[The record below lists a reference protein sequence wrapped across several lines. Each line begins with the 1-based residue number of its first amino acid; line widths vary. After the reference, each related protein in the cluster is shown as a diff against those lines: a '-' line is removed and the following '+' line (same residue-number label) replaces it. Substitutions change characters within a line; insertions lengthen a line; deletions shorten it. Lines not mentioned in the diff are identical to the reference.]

1 MEPTQL
7 SVRDGGSPLHH
18 PHPSLSPPPLIEN
31 HAGLTPVDIA
41 KEKSH
46 EECLELVSWSISI
59 SYVLTFVCL
68 YVQLVE
74 AERKKF
80 GKCEHIDI
88 DWGVDG
94 EEDEIYQ
101 IPTTVSKPQP
111 MASPGGIKRSDT
123 TGNISGSKTP
133 PVPKSPSSS
142 TVSDVVNLRR
152 PMSTIY
158 TTSTKAGYSPVLSS
172 ENHMRPIAPSQ
183 LNVFPSP
190 SDAMP
195 PPPPPRGVSQNAEA
209 LPT

>member
-1 MEPTQL
+1 M
-7 SVRDGGSPLHH
+7 
-18 PHPSLSPPPLIEN
+18 
-31 HAGLTPVDIA
+31 LT

-46 EECLELVSWSISI
+46 EECLELVSYSMFISPHLRL
-59 SYVLTFVCL
+59 SVF
-68 YVQLVE
+68 QLVE

-80 GKCEHIDI
+80 AKCEHIDI

-94 EEDEIYQ
+94 EEEEIYQ

-111 MASPGGIKRSDT
+111 TGGIKRSDT

-142 TVSDVVNLRR
+142 TVSDGVHLRR

-158 TTSTKAGYSPVLSS
+158 TTSSKAGSYSPVISTD
-172 ENHMRPIAPSQ
+172 NHTRPVGPSQ
-183 LNVFPSP
+183 LNVFPAP
-190 SDAMP
+190 SDA